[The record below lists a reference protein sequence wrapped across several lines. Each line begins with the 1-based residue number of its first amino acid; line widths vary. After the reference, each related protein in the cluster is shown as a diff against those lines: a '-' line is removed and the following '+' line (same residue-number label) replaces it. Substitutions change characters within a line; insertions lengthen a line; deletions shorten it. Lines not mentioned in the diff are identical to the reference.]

1 MELFE
6 NDYISITG
14 KRVAAEHIEKCY
26 GDFGWALTEK
36 SDDKLYDDTVH
47 MTFSRPHNI
56 PNKDELQ
63 LLQVRLE
70 IAFNKTGRYN
80 EKKKSGALIS
90 LSFYLIAA
98 IILACCGVCL
108 IVFDG
113 SLLTVICGSFL
124 FVIAAAVLVLGAFV
138 TVSVYKS
145 DKIKYGLLI
154 DEVTEEIGELCKR
167 ARELRGVVNE

>member
-14 KRVAAEHIEKCY
+14 KRAAAEHIEKCY
-26 GDFGWALTEK
+26 GDFGWSVKEK

-47 MTFSRPHNI
+47 MTFSRPHDI
-56 PNKDELQ
+56 PHKDELQ

-70 IAFNKTGRYN
+70 IAFNKTGKYKER
-80 EKKKSGALIS
+80 KKFGALIS
-90 LSFYLIAA
+90 LNFYLIAA
-98 IILACCGVCL
+98 IIFACCGVCL

-113 SLLTVICGSFL
+113 SLLPLIFGSAL
-124 FVIAAAVLVLGAFV
+124 FAVAAAALVSGAFV

-145 DKIKYGLLI
+145 DKAKYDLLI
-154 DEVTEEIGELCKR
+154 AEVAEEISGLCK
-167 ARELRGVVNE
+167 AAKDLRGDKNE